1 MKSCNK
7 NPNLLTIGG
16 IAWIW

>member
-7 NPNLLTIGG
+7 EE
-16 IAWIW
+16 